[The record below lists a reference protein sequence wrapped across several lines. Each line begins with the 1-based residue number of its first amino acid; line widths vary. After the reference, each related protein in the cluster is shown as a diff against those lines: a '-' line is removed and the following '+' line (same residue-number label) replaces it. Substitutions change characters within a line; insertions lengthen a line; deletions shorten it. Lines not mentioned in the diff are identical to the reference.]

1 MFQDNKDL
9 IKELSHIPIF
19 SALNK
24 TQLDDVVSSST
35 IVDLDSGDVLF
46 NQGQLAEWFYLV
58 RKGQIQLSLLSE
70 VGSEKVLD
78 IVHPGQLFAEA
89 VMFMD
94 KQCYPVNATAI
105 QNSQLVA
112 FDIVTFRNILKVS
125 VDTCFRLMAIMSKHL
140 HMQLSEIDRL
150 SLHNATYRLVDYLL
164 KSVPKNVTKQ
174 TEVTLNY
181 PKNILASRLSI
192 KPETFSRILGRL
204 GQKKMIVVQ
213 GNQIILRD
221 IKSLRHLL
229 T

>member
-9 IKELSHIPIF
+9 IKELSYIPIF

-181 PKNILASRLSI
+181 PKNVLASRLSI